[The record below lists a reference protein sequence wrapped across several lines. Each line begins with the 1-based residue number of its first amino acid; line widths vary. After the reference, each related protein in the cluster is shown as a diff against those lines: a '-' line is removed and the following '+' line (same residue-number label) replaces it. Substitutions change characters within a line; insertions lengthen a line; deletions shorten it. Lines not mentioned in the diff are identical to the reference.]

1 MARGRKVTADQH
13 SEEFDELRRTV
24 HTLLHMIENAK
35 ASLTAGV
42 TAANVLNAWADAVAT
57 GKDDN
62 PNSIANYVESGRDL
76 VGVVPAVGHPRR
88 PAGPTVDLDPDDNN
102 I

>member
-1 MARGRKVTADQH
+1 MARGRKVTGDQQ

-62 PNSIANYVESGRDL
+62 PNAIANYVDSNREI
-76 VGVVPAVGHPRR
+76 VGVVPVPKR
-88 PAGPTVDLDPDDNN
+88 PARARQGTIDLDPDDKSV
-102 I
+102 